1 MNVPPKEYIL
11 VQEARLLAFVTTC
24 FEKAGLEASHAR
36 LISRLLVNSDLRG
49 VRSHGTH
56 IAHNYCMDFVNGN
69 LNPRPN
75 VRTVRENGV
84 STVIDGDGGLGY
96 LPMVRAAERAV
107 LRAKESS
114 LGLAL
119 VPHIGH
125 YGSAGHYTRIC
136 AENGCI
142 GFSAQSGRNESK
154 GNPPISFSIPGG
166 DEPDLVLDGGS
177 DLFGPY
183 QGPDY
188 DDLYTRIPAVFF
200 KNLGF
205 MAVSSL
211 LGGGLTGFTLP
222 EGDAIQERWSSARLG
237 GMVLAIN
244 IEAAVPGEIFRAEV
258 DRYIRDLLATCEPIP
273 GTDRLLLPGH
283 LEEERTAQHR
293 REGIR
298 FGEQEQQ
305 AMTELHKYFNV
316 ALPWD

>member
-1 MNVPPKEYIL
+1 MNVPPEKYIL
-11 VQEARLLAFVTTC
+11 VQEARLLAFVTAC
-24 FEKAGLEASHAR
+24 FEKAGLEVSHAR
-36 LISRLLVNSDLRG
+36 LISRLLVNNDLRG

-56 IAHNYCMDFVNGN
+56 IAHDYCMDFVNGN

-75 VRTVRENGV
+75 VSTLKEGGV
-84 STVIDGDGGLGY
+84 STVIDGDGTLGY

-107 LRAKESS
+107 VRAKESS

-142 GFSAQSGRNESK
+142 GFSAQSGRNESR
-154 GNPPISFSIPGG
+154 GNPPISFAIPGG
-166 DEPDLVLDGGS
+166 DEPDIVLDGGS

-183 QGPDY
+183 QGRDY
-188 DDLYTRIPAVFF
+188 DDLYSRIPAVFF

-211 LGGGLTGFTLP
+211 LDGGLTGFMLP
-222 EGDAIQERWSSARLG
+222 EGDAIQEQWSSARLG

-244 IEAAVPGEIFRAEV
+244 IDAAVSGEIFRAEV
-258 DRYIRDLLATCEPIP
+258 DRYTRDLLATCEPIP

-283 LEEERTAQHR
+283 IEDERAALHR
-293 REGIR
+293 RQGIR

-305 AMTELHKYFNV
+305 AMTALHEHFGV

>member
-1 MNVPPKEYIL
+1 MNVPPKKYVL
-11 VQEARLLAFVTTC
+11 VQEERLLDFVTTC
-24 FEKAGLEASHAR
+24 FEKAGLEVSHAR

-75 VRTVRENGV
+75 VRTSKESGA
-84 STVIDGDGGLGY
+84 STVIDGDGTLGY

-107 LRAKESS
+107 VRAKESS

-142 GFSAQSGRNESK
+142 GFSTQSGRNESK
-154 GNPPISFSIPGG
+154 GNPPISFAVPGG
-166 DEPDLVLDGGS
+166 DEPDIVLDGGS

-183 QGPDY
+183 QGRDY
-188 DDLYTRIPAVFF
+188 DDLYSRIPAVFF

-258 DRYIRDLLATCEPIP
+258 DRYTRDLLATCKPIP

-283 LEEERTAQHR
+283 VEEERTAQHR

-305 AMTELHKYFNV
+305 AMTELHKYFDV

>member
-1 MNVPPKEYIL
+1 MNVPPKKFIL
-11 VQEARLLAFVTTC
+11 VQESRLLDFVTTC
-24 FEKAGLEASHAR
+24 FEKAGLEFSHAR
-36 LISRLLVNSDLRG
+36 LISRLLVNNDLRG

-75 VRTVRENGV
+75 IRTMKDSGA
-84 STVIDGDGGLGY
+84 SIVIDGDGALGY
-96 LPMVRAAERAV
+96 LPMVRAAESAI
-107 LRAKESS
+107 LHAKEHNV
-114 LGLAL
+114 GLAL

-136 AENGCI
+136 AEGGCI
-142 GFSAQSGRNESK
+142 GFSAQSGRNESR
-154 GNPPISFSIPGG
+154 GNPPISFAIPGG

-183 QGPDY
+183 HGPDY

-211 LGGGLTGFTLP
+211 LGGGLTGFTLQ
-222 EGDAIQERWSSARLG
+222 EGDAIQKRWSSARLG
-237 GMVLAIN
+237 GMILAIN
-244 IEAAVPGEIFRAEV
+244 IEAAVSGEIFRAEV
-258 DRYIRDLLATCEPIP
+258 DRYTRDLLATCEPIP

-283 LEEERTAQHR
+283 IEEERTALHR

-298 FGEQEQQ
+298 FGEQEQA
-305 AMTELHKYFNV
+305 AMTALHEYFGA

>member
-1 MNVPPKEYIL
+1 MNVPPREYTL
-11 VQEARLLAFVTTC
+11 VQEDRLLAFVTTC
-24 FEKAGLEASHAR
+24 FEKAGLEASHAC

-56 IAHNYCMDFVNGN
+56 IAHSYCMDFVNGN
-69 LNPRPN
+69 LNPLPN
-75 VRTVRENGV
+75 VRTLKESGA
-84 STVIDGDGGLGY
+84 STVIDGDGTLGY
-96 LPMVRAAERAV
+96 LPMVRAAESAV
-107 LRAKESS
+107 LHAKEYNV
-114 LGLAL
+114 GLAL

-136 AENGCI
+136 AEHGCI
-142 GFSAQSGRNESK
+142 GFSAQSGRNESR
-154 GNPPISFSIPGG
+154 GNPPICFAIPGG
-166 DEPDLVLDGGS
+166 DEPDIVLDGGS

-183 QGPDY
+183 QGPEY
-188 DDLYTRIPAVFF
+188 EDLYTRIPAVFF

-205 MAVSSL
+205 MVVSSL

-244 IEAAVPGEIFRAEV
+244 IDAAAPGEIFRAEV
-258 DRYIRDLLATCEPIP
+258 DRYTRDLLATCEPIP

-283 LEEERTAQHR
+283 IEEERTGLHR

-298 FGEQEQQ
+298 FGEQEQA
-305 AMTELHKYFNV
+305 AMTALHEYFAV

>member
-24 FEKAGLEASHAR
+24 FEKAGLESSHAR

-142 GFSAQSGRNESK
+142 GFSAQSGRNESR
-154 GNPPISFSIPGG
+154 GNPPISFAIPGG
-166 DEPDLVLDGGS
+166 DEPDIILDGGS

-211 LGGGLTGFTLP
+211 LGGGLTGFTSP

-244 IEAAVPGEIFRAEV
+244 IEAAVSGEIFRAEV
-258 DRYIRDLLATCEPIP
+258 DRYTRDLLATCEPIP

>member
-1 MNVPPKEYIL
+1 MPPKEYIL
-11 VQEARLLAFVTTC
+11 VQEERLLDFVTTC
-24 FEKAGLEASHAR
+24 FEEAGLEASHAR
-36 LISRLLVNSDLRG
+36 LISRLLVNDDLRG

-56 IAHNYCMDFVNGN
+56 IAHSYCMDFVNGN

-75 VRTVRENGV
+75 VRTLKESGV
-84 STVIDGDGGLGY
+84 STVIDGDGTLGY
-96 LPMVRAAERAV
+96 LPMVRAAESAV
-107 LRAKESS
+107 LQAKENSV
-114 LGLAL
+114 GLAL

-136 AENGCI
+136 VDNGCI
-142 GFSAQSGRNESK
+142 GFSAQSGRNESR
-154 GNPPISFSIPGG
+154 GNPPISFAIPGG
-166 DEPDLVLDGGS
+166 DEPDIVLDGGS

-183 QGPDY
+183 QGAEFE
-188 DDLYTRIPAVFF
+188 DLYTRIPAVFF

-211 LGGGLTGFTLP
+211 LGGGLTGFTLS
-222 EGDAIQERWSSARLG
+222 EGDTIQERWPSARFG
-237 GMVLAIN
+237 GMILAIN
-244 IEAAVPGEIFRAEV
+244 IDIAVQGDVFRAEV
-258 DRYIRDLLATCEPIP
+258 DRYTRHLIETCEPIP

-283 LEEERTAQHR
+283 IEEERTALHR

-305 AMTELHKYFNV
+305 AMTALHEYFDV

>member
-1 MNVPPKEYIL
+1 MNVPPKRYIL
-11 VQEARLLAFVTTC
+11 VQESRLLAFVTTC
-24 FEKAGLEASHAR
+24 FEKAGLESSHAG

-56 IAHNYCMDFVNGN
+56 IAHSYCMDFVNGN

-75 VRTVRENGV
+75 VRTLKESGA
-84 STVIDGDGGLGY
+84 STVIDGDGTLGY
-96 LPMVRAAERAV
+96 LPMVRAAESAV
-107 LRAKESS
+107 LRAKEYNVG
-114 LGLAL
+114 LGL

-136 AENGCI
+136 AEGGCI
-142 GFSAQSGRNESK
+142 GFSAQSGRNESR
-154 GNPPISFSIPGG
+154 GNPPICFAIPGG
-166 DEPDLVLDGGS
+166 DEPDVVLDGGS

-183 QGPDY
+183 QGPEY
-188 DDLYTRIPAVFF
+188 EDLFTRIPAVFF
-200 KNLGF
+200 KNMGF
-205 MAVSSL
+205 MTVSSL
-211 LGGGLTGFTLP
+211 LGGGLTGFSLP
-222 EGDAIQERWSSARLG
+222 EGDAIQERWASARFG

-258 DRYIRDLLATCEPIP
+258 DRYTRELRAICEPIP

-283 LEEERTAQHR
+283 IEEERTAPHR

-298 FGEQEQQ
+298 FGEQEQA
-305 AMTELHKYFNV
+305 AMTALHEYFGV

>member
-1 MNVPPKEYIL
+1 MNVPPKQFIL
-11 VQEARLLAFVTTC
+11 VQESRLLAFVTTC
-24 FEKAGLEASHAR
+24 FEKAGLEFSHAR
-36 LISRLLVNSDLRG
+36 LISRLLVNNDLRG

-75 VRTVRENGV
+75 IRTMKDSGV
-84 STVIDGDGGLGY
+84 STVIDGDGALGY
-96 LPMVRAAERAV
+96 LPMVRAAECAV
-107 LRAKESS
+107 LHAKEHNV
-114 LGLAL
+114 GLAL

-136 AENGCI
+136 AEGGCI
-142 GFSAQSGRNESK
+142 GFSAQSGRNESR
-154 GNPPISFSIPGG
+154 GNPPISFAIPGG
-166 DEPDLVLDGGS
+166 DEPDIVLDGGS

-183 QGPDY
+183 QGPEY
-188 DDLYTRIPAVFF
+188 EDLYTRIPAVFF
-200 KNLGF
+200 KNMGF

-211 LGGGLTGFTLP
+211 LGGGLTGFSLP
-222 EGDAIQERWSSARLG
+222 EGDAIQEQWSSARFG

-244 IEAAVPGEIFRAEV
+244 IEAAASAEVFRAEV
-258 DRYIRDLLATCEPIP
+258 DRYTRDLMATCEPIP

-283 LEEERTAQHR
+283 IEEERTALHR

-305 AMTELHKYFNV
+305 AMTALHEYFDV

>member
-11 VQEARLLAFVTTC
+11 VQEERLLAFVTTC
-24 FEKAGLEASHAR
+24 FEKAGLESSHAR

-142 GFSAQSGRNESK
+142 GFSAQSGRNESR
-154 GNPPISFSIPGG
+154 GNPPISFAIPGG
-166 DEPDLVLDGGS
+166 DEPDIILDGGS

-222 EGDAIQERWSSARLG
+222 EGDAIQGRWPSARLG

-258 DRYIRDLLATCEPIP
+258 DRYTRDLLAICEPIP
-273 GTDRLLLPGH
+273 GTDKLLLPGH

-305 AMTELHKYFNV
+305 AMTELHKYFGV

>member
-1 MNVPPKEYIL
+1 MNVPPKKYVL
-11 VQEARLLAFVTTC
+11 VQEERLLAFVTTC
-24 FEKAGLEASHAR
+24 FEKAGLESSHAR
-36 LISRLLVNSDLRG
+36 LISRLLVNNDLRG

-56 IAHNYCMDFVNGN
+56 IAHSYCMDFVNGN

-75 VRTVRENGV
+75 VRTLRENGV
-84 STVIDGDGGLGY
+84 STMIDGDGTLGY
-96 LPMVRAAERAV
+96 LPMVQAAESAV
-107 LRAKESS
+107 LRAKESA

-136 AENGCI
+136 ADGGCI

-154 GNPPISFSIPGG
+154 GNPPISFAIPGG
-166 DEPDLVLDGGS
+166 NEPDLILDGGS

-183 QGPDY
+183 HGPEY
-188 DDLYTRIPAVFF
+188 EDLYNRIPAVFF

-222 EGDAIQERWSSARLG
+222 EGDAIQEEWPSARFG

-244 IEAAVPGEIFRAEV
+244 IEAAIPEEIFRAEV
-258 DRYIRDLLATCEPIP
+258 DRYTRDLLATCEPIP

-283 LEEERTAQHR
+283 LEEERSALHR

-305 AMTELHKYFNV
+305 AMTVLYEYFNV

>member
-1 MNVPPKEYIL
+1 VNVPPKKYVL
-11 VQEARLLAFVTTC
+11 VQEERLLAFVTTC
-24 FEKAGLEASHAR
+24 FEKAGLESSHAH
-36 LISRLLVNSDLRG
+36 LISRLLVNNDLRG
-49 VRSHGTH
+49 VRSHGTRT
-56 IAHNYCMDFVNGN
+56 AHGYSMDFVNGN

-75 VRTVRENGV
+75 VRTLKESGV
-84 STVIDGDGGLGY
+84 STVIDGGGTLGY
-96 LPMVRAAERAV
+96 LPMVRAAESAV

-114 LGLAL
+114 VGLAL

-136 AENGCI
+136 AEGGCI
-142 GFSAQSGRNESK
+142 GFSSQAGRNESK
-154 GNPPISFSIPGG
+154 GNPPISFAIPGG
-166 DEPDLVLDGGS
+166 AEPDLVLDGGS

-183 QGPDY
+183 QGPEY
-188 DDLYTRIPAVFF
+188 DDLHTRIPAVFF

-258 DRYIRDLLATCEPIP
+258 DRYTRDLLATCEPIP

-283 LEEERTAQHR
+283 IEEERTALHR
-293 REGIR
+293 CEGIR
-298 FGEQEQQ
+298 FGEQEQL
-305 AMTELHKYFNV
+305 AMTALHEYFDV
-316 ALPWD
+316 ALPWE